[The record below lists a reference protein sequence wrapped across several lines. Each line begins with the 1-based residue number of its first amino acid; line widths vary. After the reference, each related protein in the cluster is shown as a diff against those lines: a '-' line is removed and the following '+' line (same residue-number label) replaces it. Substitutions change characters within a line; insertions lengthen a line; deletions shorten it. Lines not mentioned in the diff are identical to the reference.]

1 MSDVAPVPPFGALV
15 LHGLAHLPLAG
26 VASLYDAAYVGWARV
41 ALGAGTVE
49 PLAEDAPRIAA
60 EVDRAGAG
68 RTLSWLPRLH
78 RDVDAALRV
87 AAIDLAELD
96 DADVADPHALRAL
109 RAIDPVGVEWLR
121 ADLALIARAFEA
133 TREERDLERACERLS
148 RALELA
154 PSALR
159 PEVVRVDRALG
170 RRGRAYSDGVWVGAP
185 DASERDAETIAV
197 VALHEETV
205 RRAPGDYAHREWR
218 ALRTLAVGLEGSGLA
233 PAHAAWLATL
243 DLGSVV
249 DDPGLGLDVGLR
261 AALRAR
267 PSERAARLRGL
278 SADDR

>member
-1 MSDVAPVPPFGALV
+1 MSDVAPVPAFGALA

-26 VASLYDAAYVGWARV
+26 VASLYDATYVGWARA
-41 ALGAGTVE
+41 ALGVGAVE

-60 EVDRAGAG
+60 EVNRAGAEL
-68 RTLSWLPRLH
+68 TLSWLPRLH
-78 RDVDAALRV
+78 RDLDAALRV
-87 AAIDLAELD
+87 AAIDLADLGEP
-96 DADVADPHALRAL
+96 DVADPQALRVL

-121 ADLALIARAFEA
+121 ADLALIARAFDA
-133 TREERDLERACERLS
+133 ARKAHDLERACERLS

-170 RRGRAYSDGVWVGAP
+170 RRGRAYSDAVWVGAP

-197 VALHEETV
+197 VALHEEAV
-205 RRAPGDYAHREWR
+205 RRAPGDHAHREWR
-218 ALRTLAVGLEGSGLA
+218 ALLTLARGLEGSALA

-278 SADDR
+278 ADDR

>member
-1 MSDVAPVPPFGALV
+1 MRAL
-15 LHGLAHLPLAG
+15 
-26 VASLYDAAYVGWARV
+26 DWARL
-41 ALGAGTVE
+41 ALGAHCVE
-49 PLAEDAPRIAA
+49 PLCGDAPRIAA

-121 ADLALIARAFEA
+121 ADLALVARAFEA
-133 TREERDLERACERLS
+133 TREARDLERACERLAA
-148 RALELA
+148 ALELA

-170 RRGRAYSDGVWVGAP
+170 LRGRAYSDGVWVGAP
-185 DASERDAETIAV
+185 DASERDAETVAV
-197 VALHEETV
+197 VALHEEAV

-218 ALRTLAVGLEGSGLA
+218 ALRTLAVGLEGSALA

-261 AALRAR
+261 AALLAR